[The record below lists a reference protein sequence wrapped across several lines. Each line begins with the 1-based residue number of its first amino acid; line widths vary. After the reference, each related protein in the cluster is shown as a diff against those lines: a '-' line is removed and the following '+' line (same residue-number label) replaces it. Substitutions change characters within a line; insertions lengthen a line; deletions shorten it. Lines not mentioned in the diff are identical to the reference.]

1 MLEYLL
7 DNYYM
12 PLYFIALV
20 LCIIKY
26 QLYYDTVLRYFPIL
40 LTYTFMT
47 EVLGLIVRDVDD
59 IQLVYRQEYYNYNTI
74 IFNIYDIIFFLYFF
88 YVYYQ
93 LSNNRLTKNLIKY
106 GGATFLL
113 TCIVNL
119 FIQDFFT
126 EPQNFAIIIGSII
139 LVYAASIY
147 LYKLIITKHRLP
159 LYRNLLFWLSAGI
172 LFFYI
177 CYPITMYILSFNYDF
192 FTIHNLSKHHYISIG
207 IFYACI
213 ITGLIFMKRLRIA
226 NEVIK

>member
-1 MLEYLL
+1 MLAYLL

-26 QLYYDTVLRYFPIL
+26 QLYYDTVLKYFPIL
-40 LTYTFMT
+40 LAYTFMS

-59 IQLVYRQEYYNYNTI
+59 IQLVYKQGYYNYNTI

-93 LSNNRLTKNLIKY
+93 LSESRLTKNIIKY
-106 GGATFLL
+106 GGLCLIL

-119 FIQDFFT
+119 FLQDFYT
-126 EPQNFAIIIGSII
+126 EPQNFAIIVGSII
-139 LVYAASIY
+139 LIYTASNY
-147 LYKLIITKHRLP
+147 LYKLIINKYKLP
-159 LYRNLLFWLSAGI
+159 VYRNLLFWISLGI

-177 CYPITMYILSFNYDF
+177 CYPITMYILSFHYEF
-192 FTIHNLSKHHYISIG
+192 FTTHNLSKYHYISIG
-207 IFYACI
+207 VFYTYI
-213 ITGLIFMKRLRIA
+213 IIGLILMRRLRRA
-226 NEVIK
+226 NEIIK